1 MQVEK
6 DMRSCVES
14 VLAHERAHSRK
25 LQLLLED
32 AQQELRKYVGS
43 QKKDISTNDAQAI
56 LHAHQEAVGRERA
69 GAALAVK
76 EIKSISERALQ
87 EGTAA
92 WQTEKVTLLE
102 RISRMEVCHV
112 GCGCI
117 ACCERDSLFCFV
129 TSPVCTQNDKER
141 EFDELQRQVSV
152 LEAALQNT
160 QSDSQAALARSK
172 ARNRLLQRKVKEC
185 SSTEDQK
192 VCTGYSLMD
201 MCCKPERMNM

>member
-25 LQLLLED
+25 LQMLLEG
-32 AQQELRKYVGS
+32 AQQELRKVAAS
-43 QKKDISTNDAQAI
+43 QSKDISTTDAEAI

-92 WQTEKVTLLE
+92 WQAEKETLLE
-102 RISRMEVCHV
+102 RISRMEVWPRRV
-112 GCGCI
+112 V
-117 ACCERDSLFCFV
+117 CFI
-129 TSPVCTQNDKER
+129 SC
-141 EFDELQRQVSV
+141 
-152 LEAALQNT
+152 
-160 QSDSQAALARSK
+160 
-172 ARNRLLQRKVKEC
+172 
-185 SSTEDQK
+185 
-192 VCTGYSLMD
+192 
-201 MCCKPERMNM
+201 